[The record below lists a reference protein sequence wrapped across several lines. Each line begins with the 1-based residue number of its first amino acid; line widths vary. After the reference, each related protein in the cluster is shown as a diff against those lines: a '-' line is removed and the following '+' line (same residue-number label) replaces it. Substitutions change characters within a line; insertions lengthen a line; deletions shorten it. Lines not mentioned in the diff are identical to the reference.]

1 MTQAPGPA
9 PGCPVDGSFDPLSP
23 DFLTDPYAVMAAL
36 PREERPLFFA
46 PSIGYYVLTRYA
58 DIERVFQDP
67 AAYSAAVAQAPLVP
81 LVPEAQRILL
91 AGGHKPQ
98 PSMVSL
104 DEPEHARLRKPAAR
118 AFSMKR
124 VTALVPVIEATT
136 ARLLDAVGPV
146 AEFDL
151 VAALAFPLPATIVFS
166 LMGVPERDYAQIK
179 HWSGYRAALGWGR
192 PAPGDQVE
200 IASGMA
206 AYRAYLRGLVDAKAL
221 EPGDDLTSDLI
232 AIHRENPERLTL
244 EEIASI
250 LFSLSFAG
258 HETTTGLI
266 GNTVRRL
273 LEVPGRW
280 SSVVRD
286 RGLIPAAVEE
296 TLRYDPSVPVWRRV
310 TTRPVTLA
318 GVDLPAGARLFLW
331 LAAAGRDP
339 AAFSRPDAFDLGRAD
354 SARHLAFG
362 RGLHYCLG
370 ANLGRLETQIAVGA
384 LADRYPR
391 LRLGTEQPLTFHPNI
406 SFRGPQRLLVRP
418 LLLVLL
424 GPGAGQVVGREGAG
438 VEVGVDGVVDAG

>member
-1 MTQAPGPA
+1 MTTATGGP
-9 PGCPVDGSFDPLSP
+9 CPVNESFDPLSAE
-23 DFLTDPYAVMAAL
+23 FLADPYAVMAAL
-36 PREERPLFFA
+36 PRDEQPIFFA

-58 DIERVFQDP
+58 DIEQVLQDP

-124 VTALVPVIEATT
+124 VNALVPVIEATT
-136 ARLLDAVGPV
+136 ARLLDAVGPA

-151 VAALAFPLPATIVFS
+151 VAALAFPLPANIVFS

-200 IASGMA
+200 IATGMA
-206 AYRAYLRGLVDAKAL
+206 AYRGYLRELVDVKAA

-273 LEVPGRW
+273 LEAPERW
-280 SSVVRD
+280 SAMAAD
-286 RGLIPAAVEE
+286 PALIPAAVEE

-310 TTRPVTLA
+310 TTRPVTLS
-318 GVDLPAGARLFLW
+318 GVRLPEGARLFLW
-331 LAAAGRDP
+331 LAAAGRD
-339 AAFSRPDAFDLGRAD
+339 AGVFSQPDTFDLARPDSG
-354 SARHLAFG
+354 RHLAFG
-362 RGLHYCLG
+362 KGLHYCLG
-370 ANLGRLETQIAVGA
+370 ANLGKLETQIAVAA

-391 LRLGTEQPLTFHPNI
+391 LRLAPDQRLTFHPNI
-406 SFRGPQRLLVRP
+406 SFRGPQVLTVRT
-418 LLLVLL
+418 
-424 GPGAGQVVGREGAG
+424 R
-438 VEVGVDGVVDAG
+438 